1 MWAQESHNV
10 GKAAYLDVTV
20 NEKLTEEYI
29 QRNVPVIEQQ
39 IVKGGVRL
47 AKVIEFIFAREKEE
61 EEARVFLK

>member
-29 QRNVPVIEQQ
+29 QKNVPVIEQQ

-47 AKVIEFIFAREKEE
+47 AKLIEFIFAREKEE
-61 EEARVFLK
+61 EARVFLK

>member
-47 AKVIEFIFAREKEE
+47 AKVIEFIFAREKE
-61 EEARVFLK
+61 

>member
-10 GKAAYLDVTV
+10 GKAAYLDATV

-47 AKVIEFIFAREKEE
+47 AKLIEFIFTSREKEE
-61 EEARVFLK
+61 ASLFLK